1 MSASNSSQ
9 PGQYLT
15 VTPANAGV
23 QGDRLTLAILDPSP
37 DLIRG
42 FRRDDE
48 GKRTGLKSAIALALL
63 LLAVLPAPLSRAR
76 AEEQPSAAAMA
87 KAREV
92 VAASMVPG
100 SEDQMIGGISASID
114 QLILSVNPGREAQI
128 GPVVDAYFTPL
139 LRQHFSELSDV
150 PAAEFA
156 RSFTPAELDQI
167 LAFYRSPL
175 GKKYLEAQAKV
186 QTDMMTQGPTVTR
199 KLLDEAMK
207 KMGPELGRQGLKV
220 PSY

>member
-1 MSASNSSQ
+1 MSASNSSR

-15 VTPANAGV
+15 VTPAKAGV
-23 QGDRLTLAILDPSP
+23 QGDRHILATLDPSP

-42 FRRDDE
+42 SRRDDE
-48 GKRTGLKSAIALALL
+48 GKRTGLKSAIALAFL
-63 LLAVLPAPLSRAR
+63 LLALPAS

-100 SEDQMIGGISASID
+100 SQEQMIGGISASIG
-114 QLILSVNPGREAQI
+114 QLILSVNPGHEAQI